1 MVRQFHTAKK
11 KLLAIAQVAGNVSG
25 QALATAA
32 AWGGR
37 TRTLGAC
44 APGAAAETP
53 APAALQALLA
63 REPRSDGALV
73 RLHDPGHVP
82 YVLMWRLL
90 LHQCLLQAACLFWAM
105 ACCRWVHALRHG
117 ISACSRAA
125 AAGC

>member
-1 MVRQFHTAKK
+1 MLSAPWSGRVYVTIFHSFITCTAQ
-11 KLLAIAQVAGNVSG
+11 AAGNVSG

-73 RLHDPGHVP
+73 RSTTQTMP
-82 YVLMWRLL
+82 RS
-90 LHQCLLQAACLFWAM
+90 C
-105 ACCRWVHALRHG
+105 
-117 ISACSRAA
+117 
-125 AAGC
+125 